1 MNCRRAQ
8 HLLFDFVDGMSNE
21 SLRAELDRH
30 VAACQECETF
40 AAEMARALALLRR
53 TPVEPLDENFNWKVR
68 LAIHRERNA
77 VRSRSASVG
86 AWARA
91 WNMRYALSTGL
102 AFGVVL
108 IAGAVVLERSGEP
121 ASPVSTAVRD
131 TPADDTR
138 AEAPVRTLV
147 PRPSSTPWQSSN
159 GRLVSMGT
167 AGSEG
172 ASTAPGAIDQSRA
185 EAQIDSLIAEDLM
198 RMTPAERSRYIVRRI
213 DRLQSHLQS
222 QQNAP
227 GQR

>member
-1 MNCRRAQ
+1 MNCRRAR

-30 VAACQECETF
+30 ISACEECETF
-40 AAEMARALALLRR
+40 AAEMARGLALLRR
-53 TPVEPLDENFNWKVR
+53 APVEPLDENFNWKVR

-77 VRSRSASVG
+77 VRSRSASAG

-121 ASPVSTAVRD
+121 APVSTAVRD
-131 TPADDTR
+131 TPAGDTR

-147 PRPSSTPWQSSN
+147 PRPSGTPWRSSN
-159 GRLVSMGT
+159 GRLVSTGT
-167 AGSEG
+167 VESESV
-172 ASTAPGAIDQSRA
+172 STAPGAIDQSRA
-185 EAQIDSLIAEDLM
+185 EAQIDSLIAQDLM